1 MDRPPSPQSRVGTM
15 VPDLTLP
22 TSSGGTFGLR
32 SRVGAGPLVLFFF
45 IRNGTPG

>member
-1 MDRPPSPQSRVGTM
+1 M

-22 TSSGGTFGLR
+22 ASRGGDLRLR
-32 SRVGAGPLVLFFF
+32 SRVGVGPLVLFFF